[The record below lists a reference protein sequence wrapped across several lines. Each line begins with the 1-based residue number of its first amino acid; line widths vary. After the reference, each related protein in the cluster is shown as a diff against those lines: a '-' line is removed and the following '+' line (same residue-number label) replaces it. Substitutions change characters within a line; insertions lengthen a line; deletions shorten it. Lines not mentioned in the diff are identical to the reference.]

1 MTLATSLKHAHFST
15 LWKAATLLVL
25 CLLADMLL
33 YDERHVGLVLSLFAT
48 ALLAAM
54 VWHNH
59 QRYASFV
66 PLSIAGVMLLQIL
79 AYFVEAN
86 TLSLLLV
93 ALGFGVLYALYGG
106 MRWHHLRRWFS
117 AAVFSGL
124 MASVLWIHT
133 AAKLMHVLQRKR
145 RHGKRFVLRNWLLP
159 VIAVGV
165 FLLLLT
171 PTNPV
176 FEAAINRVMQVFDL
190 RHIDAE
196 RGVFWLIMAGVALAA
211 VRPRL
216 MAHMLNRP
224 ALHAPH
230 TSNFCLRFL
239 FTRDAVLRALI
250 ICNGL
255 FLLHMLSDSYFLWF
269 TPAPL
274 TGRYAQEAQTA
285 SYTLV
290 ITALLAAA
298 FVLIATRKDLA
309 GEDDRSIRAWIF
321 VWVGQNIWLVA
332 AAYYRLDAYITQFGL
347 TYLRLAALVWMALV
361 ACGLVLII
369 LRFAWHRSS
378 QWLLLMNT
386 FALLM
391 VLNAWTFANTGGYIA
406 AHNVANSPEMGGNGA
421 VLDVHY
427 LRYDIGTPA
436 LPALEA
442 YWTKGRLS
450 AQQRYYTLQS
460 RHSLESR
467 LYSNRQDWKRWH
479 LRDLWLWHNLPRV
492 KETGQSSIG
501 RLSYLPQ
508 LAQEPSR

>member
-1 MTLATSLKHAHFST
+1 MTLATSLRHAHCSIA
-15 LWKAATLLVL
+15 WKAAALFLL
-25 CLLADMLL
+25 CLLADALL
-33 YDERHVGLVLSLFAT
+33 YDERYAGLALSLFAT
-48 ALLAAM
+48 AMLVAM

-59 QRYASFV
+59 WRYRSFV
-66 PLSIAGVMLLQIL
+66 PLSIAALMLLQIL

-86 TLSLLLV
+86 ALSLLLV

-106 MRWHHLRRWFS
+106 MRGHHLRRWFS
-117 AAVFSGL
+117 AALFSGF
-124 MASVLWIHT
+124 MASILWIHT
-133 AAKLMHVLQRKR
+133 AAKLMHVMQRKR
-145 RHGKRFVLRNWLLP
+145 RHGKRFALRNWLLP
-159 VIAVGV
+159 VIAVGL

-176 FEAAINRVMQVFDL
+176 FEGAISRLLSMFNL

-196 RGVFWLIMAGVALAA
+196 RMTFWLLTALVALAA

-224 ALHAPH
+224 ALHAPY
-230 TSNFCLRFL
+230 TSNSCLQFL

-255 FLLHMLSDSYFLWF
+255 FLLHMLSDSYYLWF
-269 TPAPL
+269 TSAPL
-274 TGRYAQEAQTA
+274 SGRYAQEAQGA
-285 SYTLV
+285 AYAL
-290 ITALLAAA
+290 ILTALLAAA
-298 FVLIATRKDLA
+298 FVLIATRKDLV
-309 GEDDRSIRAWIF
+309 GGDDRTIRAWIF
-321 VWVGQNIWLVA
+321 AWVGQNIWLVA

-391 VLNAWTFANTGGYIA
+391 ALNAWTFADTGGYIA
-406 AHNVANSPEMGGNGA
+406 AHNVANSPEMGGNGK
-421 VLDVHY
+421 VLHVYY
-427 LRYDIGTPA
+427 LQHSIGTAA
-436 LPALEA
+436 LPALQEYYA
-442 YWTKGRLS
+442 KGKLNNSQRQHT
-450 AQQRYYTLQS
+450 QQALASMETMLRY
-460 RHSLESR
+460 H
-467 LYSNRQDWKRWH
+467 RQDWKRWH
-479 LRDLWLWHNLPRV
+479 LRDLWLWHKLPRV
-492 KETGQSSIG
+492 KEAGQSSVG

-508 LAQEPSR
+508 LAQEPSQ